1 MSRNAYKEAGFTLLE
16 ILLVVAAIAI
26 LAGIVIFAINPGKQ
40 LAELRNAKRTADVS
54 LIVNAVYQYALDNG
68 GTLPAD
74 LDEKPDSNCASYPE
88 MEICQTGSNGSE
100 CSIDLSP
107 LTNNQRYLV
116 SVPVDPK
123 GGINGSE
130 GAGYYIFRNQNGRV
144 VACAPSAELGVT
156 IQVVR

>member
-1 MSRNAYKEAGFTLLE
+1 MSRNAHNETGFTLLE

-40 LAELRNAKRTADVS
+40 LAELRNAKRTTDVS

-68 GTLPAD
+68 GALPAD
-74 LDEKPDSNCASYPE
+74 LDEKPDSNCAAHPE
-88 MEICQTGSNGSE
+88 MEICQTGSTGAL
-100 CSIDLSP
+100 CSIDLRP
-107 LTNNQRYLV
+107 LTNSQKYLV
-116 SVPVDPK
+116 SVPVDPN
-123 GGINGSE
+123 GPINGAE
-130 GAGYYIFRNQNGRV
+130 GAGYYIFRNPNGRV